1 MKQKFDCRREKM
13 VKKAIPTMKKW
24 KVRDKLG
31 WIAECLIE
39 GEDEMRYQRYY
50 PTEEEKIIPRK

>member
-39 GEDEMRYQRYY
+39 GEDEMRY
-50 PTEEEKIIPRK
+50 